1 VDERRGYLYGLAA
14 YLIWGLFPL
23 YWRLLE
29 PATPVEILA
38 NRILWSAVCCALLLV
53 ALRKWR
59 WLAAVLRQPKLVLRI
74 VAAAVLIAV
83 NWGTYI
89 YGVNSH
95 HVVETSLGYFIN
107 PLVSILLGVLVLR
120 ERLHRPQWIAL
131 GVGAA
136 AVAVIAVDYG
146 RPPWIALTL
155 ACSFGGYGLVKK
167 TLGLPAA
174 QGLFAES
181 AVLALPAAGYLAFLA
196 WRGQG
201 TFGTVSLGH
210 TAMLLSAG
218 VVTMV
223 PLLCFASAAN
233 RIPLSAIGILQYL
246 TPVLQLGC
254 GLLFLGESMPP
265 AELAGFALV
274 WLALAIFSWDA
285 LRRYRRQRR
294 LGSAAARSTSSSDSP
309 RSLSS
314 AALAPPRNPNSRLES
329 SR

>member
-1 VDERRGYLYGLAA
+1 VERRGYLYGLAA
-14 YLIWGLFPL
+14 YAMWGVFPL

-29 PATPVEILA
+29 PATPLEILA
-38 NRILWSAVCCALLLV
+38 NRLLWSAVCCVLVLALL
-53 ALRKWR
+53 RRWR
-59 WLAAVLRQPKLVLRI
+59 WIGAVLRQPRTLGRI
-74 VAAAVLIAV
+74 VAAALLIAV

-107 PLVSILLGVLVLR
+107 PLVSILLGVVVLR
-120 ERLHRPQWIAL
+120 ERLHRPQWIAI

-146 RPPWIALTL
+146 RPPWIALVL
-155 ACSFGGYGLVKK
+155 AFSFGTYGLVKK

-181 AVLALPAAGYLAFLA
+181 AVLALPAAGYLAYLA
-196 WRGQG
+196 YRGQG
-201 TFGTVSLGH
+201 TLGTVSVGH
-210 TAMLLSAG
+210 TLLLLSTG
-218 VVTMV
+218 LVTAV

-246 TPVLQLGC
+246 APVLQLGC
-254 GLLFLGESMPP
+254 GLLFLDETMPP
-265 AELAGFALV
+265 AELAGFVLV
-274 WLALAIFSWDA
+274 WLALAIFTWDA
-285 LRRYRRQRR
+285 VRRYRLQRR

-309 RSLSS
+309 RSLAS
-314 AALAPPRNPNSRLES
+314 AAVAPPRSPNSRLDS